1 VRQRSD
7 DVPARE
13 RGSPAAEQQESWLVG
28 EPAAPGSNESR
39 RRTDGEHADGEFPIP
54 LATTEETLVAP
65 YGGGTGLATQ
75 QECLEMLD
83 CTGSGRVNRFAEIAA
98 ATVLAGERSLAAA
111 ISVLDWVTSH
121 DELGRT
127 R

>member
-1 VRQRSD
+1 MPLGVAGPVRVD
-7 DVPARE
+7 D
-13 RGSPAAEQQESWLVG
+13 
-28 EPAAPGSNESR
+28 
-39 RRTDGEHADGEFPIP
+39 EHADGYFPIP
-54 LATTEETLVAP
+54 LATTEETLVAL

-75 QECLEMLD
+75 QGCLEMLD
-83 CTGSGRVNRFAEIAA
+83 CTGSGRLNKFAGIAA
-98 ATVLAGERSLAAA
+98 VTVLAGERSLAAA